1 MREHSPIQPPGAW
14 GAVYLVAVVAS
25 LLLYVG
31 GVWLVRESGARVAA
45 IVAIA
50 IAIQVVPLAA
60 PLLGSTDT
68 YTYWDYGRIV
78 AVHAGNPYVDPPS
91 DWPNDPAYPLMAS
104 PLHDITSIYGP
115 LWTLTSTGVAEA
127 ADDSPGTAT
136 WLFKAIAAFGSVAL
150 VLAAVALAAPGR
162 RAFAAAFIGWNPVLA
177 MQFAGGGHSDTLMMA
192 LPIAGM
198 AVAATGRRNFGAAL
212 WPLAIAI
219 KWLPLL
225 FLPLLAARDR
235 KRFGWKGLAIVG
247 LATVAVSTTLYG
259 PHWLS
264 AASPLSNQLR
274 AASNTSI
281 PFYVQKWLS
290 VPQYRVAQLLTGLFA
305 IAYVLLV
312 REAWRGRARLG
323 LTAGLF
329 CLSLSWLP
337 SWYVA
342 WPVSLAAV
350 EEDRAAQWLALS
362 LTAWLLRDAIAW
374 P

>member
-1 MREHSPIQPPGAW
+1 MKLLVVVLNANDKLEEVLEGLIEAGVTGAT
-14 GAVYLVAVVAS
+14 VVDS
-25 LLLYVG
+25 VG
-31 GVWLVRESGARVAA
+31 MGSIIED
-45 IVAIA
+45 
-50 IAIQVVPLAA
+50 VPL
-60 PLLGSTDT
+60 
-68 YTYWDYGRIV
+68 
-78 AVHAGNPYVDPPS
+78 
-91 DWPNDPAYPLMAS
+91 
-104 PLHDITSIYGP
+104 
-115 LWTLTSTGVAEA
+115 
-127 ADDSPGTAT
+127 
-136 WLFKAIAAFGSVAL
+136 
-150 VLAAVALAAPGR
+150 
-162 RAFAAAFIGWNPVLA
+162 
-177 MQFAGGGHSDTLMMA
+177 FAGLRSLFRGA
-192 LPIAGM
+192 KP
-198 AVAATGRRNFGAAL
+198 RNNM
-212 WPLAIAI
+212 
-219 KWLPLL
+219 L
-225 FLPLLAARDR
+225 FSVIRDDQVEEAMDILGKILGCVR
-235 KRFGWKGLAIVG
+235 GERGKGLAIVG